1 MEYNTIKNLLDK
13 YFEGL
18 TNIQEENDL
27 KNYFLNDIIHKDFK
41 QFEPI
46 FRYFKSESQIINKKE
61 FVFEAKINNKIWFSI
76 AATFLLITGLT
87 TFFYYNNNTNNND
100 LGTYKN
106 PELAFKET
114 QKALKM
120 LSENVNIGVSSI
132 AYINEFQKTKNKIF
146 IE

>member
-18 TNIQEENDL
+18 TNIQEENVL
-27 KNYFLNDIIHKDFK
+27 KNYFLNDIIHNDFK
-41 QFEPI
+41 QFEPV
-46 FRYFKSESQIINKKE
+46 FRHFKSERQIINKKE
-61 FVFEAKINNKIWFSI
+61 FVFEAKKNNKFWFSI
-76 AATFLLITGLT
+76 AATFLLIAGLT
-87 TFFYYNNNTNNND
+87 TFFYKNKTNNND

-106 PELAFKET
+106 PELAFIET